1 MKQNATER
9 TKDSIKSFS
18 NQQVQVSKRNFFRL
32 NFFLTKKKNIKR
44 LFAIDPTAG
53 MEEEEGGKA
62 TSARARD
69 EGIIKRGINK

>member
-1 MKQNATER
+1 MKQNATKR

-53 MEEEEGGKA
+53 MEGGKA